1 MIKEEYYADI
11 LDLKFNQNWLNTKI
25 MEKYNMTHQAIVAFA
40 RRHEIPRIYR
50 NRVTY
55 YSKAHID
62 SVKTT
67 GKRLDPNY
75 YTRQEIMSRYHFTKE
90 QVSYYLNTYHIERKQ
105 REGNLHSLQGHLQAS
120 ESQQG
125 RC

>member
-1 MIKEEYYADI
+1 
-11 LDLKFNQNWLNTKI
+11 
-25 MEKYNMTHQAIVAFA
+25 MTHQAIVAFA

-75 YTRQEIMSRYHFTKE
+75 YTRQEIMSRYHFNKE
-90 QVSYYLNTYHIERKQ
+90 QVSYYLNTYHIERKKCGAFTMIN
-105 REGNLHSLQGHLQAS
+105 RERLRPHFKGKNERQYFYCRTQY
-120 ESQQG
+120 QD
-125 RC
+125 